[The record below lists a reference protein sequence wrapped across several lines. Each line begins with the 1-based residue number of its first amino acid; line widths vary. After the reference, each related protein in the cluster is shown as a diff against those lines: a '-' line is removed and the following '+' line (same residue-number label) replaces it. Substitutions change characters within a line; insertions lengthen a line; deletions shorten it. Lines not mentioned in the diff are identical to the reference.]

1 MRFSTVVAAAAIVS
15 MVILAG
21 CGGEADDSPAE
32 PPTDFAITV
41 EHGDGSL
48 PPPDHVEWTLTV
60 GDDAQGRLDFIPDY
74 PGAGVPTFSAQFDVE
89 GAAIA
94 DLYDGLVDNDLLRS
108 QDQSG
113 EAPPGGASV
122 SATVTAGGETYEIP
136 AYTDGSAPLA
146 PVERLIRRLV
156 PRQVWDDFAKRRDA
170 YDERRYG
177 KSR

>member
-1 MRFSTVVAAAAIVS
+1 MRFSTALAAAATIS
-15 MVILAG
+15 FLTLAG
-21 CGGEADDSPAE
+21 CGGDSDDVPA
-32 PPTDFAITV
+32 PPPGDFAITV
-41 EHGDGSL
+41 RHVDGTL
-48 PPPDHVEWTLTV
+48 PPPEHVEWTLAV
-60 GDDAQGRLDFIPDY
+60 DDDAQGKLDYTPDY
-74 PGAGVPTFSAQFDVE
+74 HGAGVPTFSAQFDVE

-108 QDQSG
+108 QAQSG
-113 EAPPGGASV
+113 EPPPGGASV
-122 SATVTAGGETYEIP
+122 SATVTAGGETHEIP